1 LTDEKIELNR
11 EYIGKEYH
19 VGPHVVDP
27 ESVRKY
33 ALATNESN
41 PRYMDNVPD
50 AELAVPPIFP
60 VSFLPDILSQLGE
73 DAEEMNFNVLR
84 AVHANQKMIW
94 RSPLKPGDEIYTTAK
109 IANIET
115 RGVNEIVDLL
125 IHMKRDDDIVVEI
138 NYRILVRGKKKAEEK
153 KPSKDAKA
161 PEKGKLLAKRSMTVT
176 ADQGARY
183 AEASGDHN
191 PIHVSDEIARSVGL
205 PRAILHGLCTMAIS
219 SQAIVDGLLDG
230 DPTRLKSL
238 DVRFSRPVL
247 LDQTITTEV
256 YEGGVS
262 NEGLQLVHIETRD
275 ENDVP
280 VLTHGIAEFVTKG

>member
-1 LTDEKIELNR
+1 MTDEKIELNR